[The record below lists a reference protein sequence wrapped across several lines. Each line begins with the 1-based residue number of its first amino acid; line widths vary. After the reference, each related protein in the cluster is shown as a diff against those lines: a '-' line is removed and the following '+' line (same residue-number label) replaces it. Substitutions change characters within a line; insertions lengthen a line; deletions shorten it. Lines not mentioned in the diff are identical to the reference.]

1 MLDLARDIIG
11 SQPIL
16 TAFLAIGVGYLV
28 GQINIFGFSLGV
40 GAVLF
45 VGLAIGAFA
54 PKAQI
59 IGPIGLTGLIMFLY
73 GIGILYGRQ
82 FFEGMVGAGQK
93 YNLLA
98 LVGCLA
104 GLAVA
109 LLLGHIFGIKVG
121 HTLGMYAGS
130 MTSTATLQ
138 AALEVMKNKD
148 PSIGYSIAYPF
159 GVIGPIL
166 CIYFMTQIVKP
177 KFPAKTQRFHMGEIS
192 VGERFAGRRLGD
204 LMAKAPAGLQVTMV
218 RKGGHNIVP
227 TDDTILENGD
237 AVLVVAEDKEA
248 IATAAAKLG
257 KLSPGQLASD
267 RADLDYIRVFVGKAS
282 AVGIPLAQLPMP
294 AGYPTHLLHVRRYDA
309 DLVPAPD
316 LMLEF
321 GDRVGVLAPPDR
333 KEEIRR
339 HFGDTVKAT
348 AEFSY
353 VSLGLGMVMGVLLGL
368 IPIPIPGV
376 GIVTLGIGGGPL
388 IVALILGK
396 LRRTGPM
403 LWTMP
408 LPANIVLRNFGLA
421 MFLATVG
428 VNAGQPFVK
437 TVAESGFTMLFIG
450 VAVLLTTVFIVLL
463 VGHYLMKIPYDDLVG
478 IASGATGNP
487 AILVYSTKMAPTERP
502 DIGYAM
508 IFPSMTLVKVIAAQ
522 IVGLLMVRQRRLGD
536 GCGFPAVMRRPSQ
549 KPAQAR
555 GDTAWLTG
563 IPAATTHLQFECVQ
577 PGRDQGGCRESRSQE
592 GEPSLSGFVHA
603 GGDRRGQHR
612 ARRALLYRHRQRRGV
627 ELRHRA
633 RDGRGGV
640 FARAGNRS
648 GWWRRTLH
656 GKQSDRDGLGERKVY
671 DRRNAA
677 QLGHRLFR
685 QPDRRA
691 RACGPGLPFA
701 SSRHE
706 WRPRR
711 PVDTEDGRHQ
721 DPARRRHAILQG
733 QCCVTC
739 WFAWRYGLRMPA
751 VR

>member
-1 MLDLARDIIG
+1 MLDLARETIG

-16 TAFLAIGVGYLV
+16 TAFLAIGLGYLV
-28 GQINIFGFSLGV
+28 GQISIGGFSLGV

-59 IGPIGLTGLIMFLY
+59 TGPIGLTGLIMFLY

-104 GLAVA
+104 GLLVA
-109 LLLGHIFGIKVG
+109 LGLGHIFGIKVG
-121 HTLGMYAGS
+121 HTLGIYAGS

-138 AALEVMKNKD
+138 AALDVMKNKD

-166 CIYFMTQIVKP
+166 CIYFMTQLVKP
-177 KFPAKTQRFHMGEIS
+177 KFPAKAQRFHMGEIS
-192 VGERFAGRRLGD
+192 IGERHAGKRLDELTAALSGVR
-204 LMAKAPAGLQVTMV
+204 VTMV
-218 RKGGHNIVP
+218 RKGGRNIVP
-227 TDDTILENGD
+227 AADTVLSAGD
-237 AVLVVAEDKEA
+237 AILVVAEQNEA
-248 IATAAAKLG
+248 IASAAAALG
-257 KLSPGQLASD
+257 KLEPGRLASD
-267 RADLDYIRVFVGKAS
+267 RADLDYIRVFVGKA
-282 AVGIPLAQLPMP
+282 AVVGVPLASIPMP
-294 AGYPTHLLHVRRYDA
+294 AGYPTHVLHVRRYDA

-321 GDRVGVLAPPDR
+321 GDRVGILTPPDR

-339 HFGDTVKAT
+339 HFGDTVKAA

-353 VSLGLGMVMGVLLGL
+353 VSLGIGMVMGVLLGL

-376 GIVTLGIGGGPL
+376 GVVTLGIGGGPL

-428 VNAGQPFVK
+428 VNAGQPFVR

-450 VAVLLTTVFIVLL
+450 VAVLLTTVAIVLL
-463 VGHYLMKIPYDDLVG
+463 VGHYVLKIPYDDLVG
-478 IASGATGNP
+478 VASGATGNP

-522 IVGLLMVRQRRLGD
+522 IVGLLMV
-536 GCGFPAVMRRPSQ
+536 
-549 KPAQAR
+549 
-555 GDTAWLTG
+555 
-563 IPAATTHLQFECVQ
+563 
-577 PGRDQGGCRESRSQE
+577 GG
-592 GEPSLSGFVHA
+592 SG
-603 GGDRRGQHR
+603 GG
-612 ARRALLYRHRQRRGV
+612 
-627 ELRHRA
+627 
-633 RDGRGGV
+633 
-640 FARAGNRS
+640 
-648 GWWRRTLH
+648 
-656 GKQSDRDGLGERKVY
+656 
-671 DRRNAA
+671 
-677 QLGHRLFR
+677 
-685 QPDRRA
+685 
-691 RACGPGLPFA
+691 
-701 SSRHE
+701 
-706 WRPRR
+706 
-711 PVDTEDGRHQ
+711 
-721 DPARRRHAILQG
+721 
-733 QCCVTC
+733 
-739 WFAWRYGLRMPA
+739 
-751 VR
+751 

>member
-1 MLDLARDIIG
+1 MLDFAREIIG

-16 TAFLAIGVGYLV
+16 TAFLAIGLGYLV

-59 IGPIGLTGLIMFLY
+59 TGPIGLTGLIMFLY

-98 LVGCLA
+98 LVACLA
-104 GLAVA
+104 GLLVA
-109 LLLGHIFGIKVG
+109 LGLGHVFGLKIG
-121 HTLGMYAGS
+121 HTLGLYAGS

-138 AALEVMKNKD
+138 AALDVMKNKD

-192 VGERFAGRRLGD
+192 IGEAFAGRRLD
-204 LMAKAPAGLQVTMV
+204 ELTSEALNGLQVTMI
-218 RKGGHNIVP
+218 RKGGHNFVP
-227 TDDTILENGD
+227 TDDMILAAGD
-237 AVLVVAEDKEA
+237 AVLVVSEDNEA
-248 IATAAAKLG
+248 IATAAAQLG
-257 KLSPGQLASD
+257 KLEPGRLASD
-267 RADLDYIRVFVGKAS
+267 RADLDYIRVFVGKATV
-282 AVGIPLAQLPMP
+282 VGIPLARLPMP
-294 AGYPTHLLHVRRYDA
+294 VGYPTHLLHVRRYDA

-321 GDRVGVLAPPDR
+321 GDRVGVLLPPDR

-339 HFGDTVKAT
+339 HFGDTVKAA

-353 VSLGLGMVMGVLLGL
+353 VSLGIGMVLGVVLGL
-368 IPIPIPGV
+368 VPIPIPGV

-421 MFLATVG
+421 LFLATVG
-428 VNAGQPFVK
+428 VNAGQPFVR
-437 TVAESGFTMLFIG
+437 TISESGLTMLFIG
-450 VAVLLTTVFIVLL
+450 VAVLLTTVAIVLL

-478 IASGATGNP
+478 VASGATGNP

-522 IVGLLMVRQRRLGD
+522 IIGLL
-536 GCGFPAVMRRPSQ
+536 A
-549 KPAQAR
+549 
-555 GDTAWLTG
+555 
-563 IPAATTHLQFECVQ
+563 
-577 PGRDQGGCRESRSQE
+577 
-592 GEPSLSGFVHA
+592 
-603 GGDRRGQHR
+603 
-612 ARRALLYRHRQRRGV
+612 
-627 ELRHRA
+627 
-633 RDGRGGV
+633 
-640 FARAGNRS
+640 AGN
-648 GWWRRTLH
+648 
-656 GKQSDRDGLGERKVY
+656 
-671 DRRNAA
+671 
-677 QLGHRLFR
+677 
-685 QPDRRA
+685 
-691 RACGPGLPFA
+691 PG
-701 SSRHE
+701 
-706 WRPRR
+706 
-711 PVDTEDGRHQ
+711 
-721 DPARRRHAILQG
+721 
-733 QCCVTC
+733 
-739 WFAWRYGLRMPA
+739 
-751 VR
+751 